1 MPNNRALWSSAS
13 WVVEMA
19 RAFEEGKEYTLEE
32 QAEWSSFVPG
42 AGCIMEVDMESTDRA
57 VDHQAWA
64 AFFIKSVANELDGS
78 HTVEAYYMGCE
89 YEPMGVELAN
99 LFGRAAKH
107 IHLCLSKPCIVVG
120 DRDTLHATRIRLW
133 TVDNFEA
140 DYVGSHVAASLT
152 VWRQEVEKAA
162 KPKRRARAPPK
173 EKGNAKKTP
182 GGRGKT
188 GPRPK
193 GPGGKADE
201 AKKREALKAKLKS
214 LRGAH
219 KDQEDKSPVE
229 VPSGSD
235 RKEGDGS
242 EEDSTGYSPSELLN
256 TGTQL
261 EDKPKKKEKR
271 KERRRSEKDRE
282 IVPYEATRGSSTK
295 GWSDQLLNRA
305 LAVKDVRDQA
315 RKKAKKKDR
324 KDKALNLLKQILT
337 GGSEG
342 DKKKRTGSKKRK
354 SRKRRRLEDGVI
366 VSSSVSSSG
375 ESSTKEASAEEV
387 SSEEDLEAPMKKRS
401 RDSPGSVLSLLTE
414 HVRSQMEQE
423 SLTELGDGRKRVTSG
438 VKVTT
443 YFHLHIKP
451 TYAHH
456 LRELRELYMLAMT
469 IDLLRKGDLARVG
482 DSLSARF
489 MAIHQS
495 LVDQSWNTAKHMEL
509 FPLEETTAASS
520 ALVLASRKHSRL
532 VDKVQGKEDG
542 QTRLVVEKG
551 PIAPT
556 GKVGPTVQERERKEK
571 ATPRRGKAKQKER
584 LRRQATRQLRSGSAA
599 KKNRKWQSDPAG

>member
-1 MPNNRALWSSAS
+1 MEQFRSWSRVHYGGRRGVHRSHS
-13 WVVEMA
+13 
-19 RAFEEGKEYTLEE
+19 GP
-32 QAEWSSFVPG
+32 SSLG
-42 AGCIMEVDMESTDRA
+42 SL
-57 VDHQAWA
+57 
-64 AFFIKSVANELDGS
+64 FIKSVANELDGS
-78 HTVEAYYMGCE
+78 HAVEAYYMGCE

-173 EKGNAKKTP
+173 EKGEPKKPP

-188 GPRPK
+188 GPKPK

-201 AKKREALKAKLKS
+201 VKKREALKAKLKS

-235 RKEGDGS
+235 HKEGDGS

-295 GWSDQLLNRA
+295 GWSDQLLSRA

-315 RKKAKKKDR
+315 RKKAKKKDG

-342 DKKKRTGSKKRK
+342 DQKKRTGSKKKK

-532 VDKVQGKEDG
+532 VDKVQGKG
-542 QTRLVVEKG
+542 GWPNQAGRGKG
-551 PIAPT
+551 AYRTDWQSWSDNPGKGKKGKGNPQKGKGKGKGAAQAT
-556 GKVGPTVQERERKEK
+556 GDKTAAEWERSKEK
-571 ATPRRGKAKQKER
+571 PEVAK
-584 LRRQATRQLRSGSAA
+584 
-599 KKNRKWQSDPAG
+599 